1 MMLPTLVAIA
11 FLSVAPVHNMKASP
25 APAPTATPL
34 KEIVHVIARP
44 ICTALRRSIGPAVGH
59 VLQND
64 KIIAASKPLFVDYA
78 RDHATSGGNQ
88 AAEDM
93 DIMHLENFV
102 RPMVN
107 NVSEIKRI
115 LNEPGAFPRFAH
127 SEQEKQVLLMR
138 AQLLAVLADQ
148 EKALDLVSGLVDT
161 QQLGQLQAGGNELA
175 KSMSAPDVK
184 TVGSG
189 PQPAAKPNPVPT
201 TNPSDLL
208 NAGLPDKSR
217 ATDPRFQNTDS
228 VVGHNPLY
236 AFAQQVAVIQRSIDT
251 NEGVAAKSIIA
262 AVTQCGGHL
271 PGQASPSPAPSPTAT
286 P

>member
-1 MMLPTLVAIA
+1 MLPTLVAA
-11 FLSVAPVHNMKASP
+11 VLLSA
-25 APAPTATPL
+25 APANRAKKTPVPVPTATPL

-44 ICTALRRSIGPAVGH
+44 ICTALLRSIGPAVGH

-64 KIIAASKPLFVDYA
+64 KIIAVAKPLFVNYA
-78 RDHATSGGNQ
+78 RDHATSGGNP

-93 DIMHLENFV
+93 DIMHLENLV
-102 RPMVN
+102 RPMVT
-107 NVSEIKRI
+107 NVAEIKRI

-138 AQLLAVLADQ
+138 ARLLAVLADQ
-148 EKALDLVSGLVDT
+148 NKVLDLVSGLVDT

-175 KSMSAPDVK
+175 KSISAPDVK
-184 TVGSG
+184 LNG
-189 PQPAAKPNPVPT
+189 PGGQSTGNPNPAPT

-217 ATDPRFQNTDS
+217 ANDPRYQNTDS

-251 NEGVAAKSIIA
+251 NEGAAAKSIMA
-262 AVTQCGGHL
+262 AVTQCGGRTPGHAL
-271 PGQASPSPAPSPTAT
+271 PVPTPSPAPT